1 MSSDL
6 CPQCFSVLK
15 VVGEDYEDG
24 DDADNWT
31 DHQVNSNVYNDA
43 ITHPDKDESK
53 KKKKPMTMTPTCVR
67 SSPATIPLMNWCFWA
82 SDATQATSS
91 GQLQFCFL
99 KTLNKD
105 KEERQR

>member
-31 DHQVNSNVYNDA
+31 DHQVNSNVYILTLACVFSFDKYF
-43 ITHPDKDESK
+43 THFHVDSNFYEQDIIADDDDDDLCEVQPSDDPLDEL
-53 KKKKPMTMTPTCVR
+53 V
-67 SSPATIPLMNWCFWA
+67 PL
-82 SDATQATSS
+82 
-91 GQLQFCFL
+91 G
-99 KTLNKD
+99 K
-105 KEERQR
+105 